1 MLQRE
6 FGRHGH
12 LARNQGSF
20 ATADSNVSIPGVTEF
35 PIITSDV
42 TNVVPIAIAA
52 ISKIKSMM
60 IGTYGNS
67 DGNPSNG
74 STSTIKDDFIVLSE
88 TTSKSDEHGEE
99 RT

>member
-42 TNVVPIAIAA
+42 TNNEVPIAIAA
-52 ISKIKSMM
+52 ISKIKSTR
-60 IGTYGNS
+60 IGT
-67 DGNPSNG
+67 
-74 STSTIKDDFIVLSE
+74 
-88 TTSKSDEHGEE
+88 
-99 RT
+99 